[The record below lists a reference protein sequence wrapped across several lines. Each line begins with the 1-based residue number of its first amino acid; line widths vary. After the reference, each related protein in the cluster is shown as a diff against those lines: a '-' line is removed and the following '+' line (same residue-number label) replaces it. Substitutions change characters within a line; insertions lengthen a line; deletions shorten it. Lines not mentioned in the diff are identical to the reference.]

1 MPIELTRSVRR
12 VSVEEEEAL
21 EYLDQVLEVISFP
34 KKPDLDTLPL
44 PVQDFLQNRLNEAI
58 RAYADF
64 FVEQLA
70 RAAGTPVPGLR
81 RANKKTS
88 RSLITISS
96 QSPAWRVTVG
106 ITASGSRIN
115 LAPPALESVWDN
127 IDRDMWRRLRSRGRR
142 TLRISLLNDL
152 SNDVIRACFKDFP
165 RHTRYMPAARSGLM
179 QSHKALAGSLI
190 RRASYAGIRE
200 MQIPAVSGI
209 IADFLGEMIEVGV
222 RPYGQFPEHAERLE
236 REILRGAIELQEN
249 VSGGYP
255 EPVYRSPEGEFPL
268 GRTSSMVS
276 ELAPVVLFLRHLMQ
290 RGDLLMIEEP
300 EAHLHPQAQVAFAKS
315 LVRLVNAGLSI
326 AMTTHSEFFL
336 QQLNNAMLAAKVDN
350 SDSDK
355 INLEPDMRIST
366 NNVAAYL
373 FRTFED
379 DGTQVVGLTIDSRE
393 GIPEDSFS
401 EVAEYLYAQTVA
413 LDKRVSDDSEE

>member
-1 MPIELTRSVRR
+1 
-12 VSVEEEEAL
+12 
-21 EYLDQVLEVISFP
+21 
-34 KKPDLDTLPL
+34 
-44 PVQDFLQNRLNEAI
+44 
-58 RAYADF
+58 
-64 FVEQLA
+64 
-70 RAAGTPVPGLR
+70 
-81 RANKKTS
+81 
-88 RSLITISS
+88 
-96 QSPAWRVTVG
+96 
-106 ITASGSRIN
+106 
-115 LAPPALESVWDN
+115 
-127 IDRDMWRRLRSRGRR
+127 
-142 TLRISLLNDL
+142 
-152 SNDVIRACFKDFP
+152 
-165 RHTRYMPAARSGLM
+165 
-179 QSHKALAGSLI
+179 
-190 RRASYAGIRE
+190 